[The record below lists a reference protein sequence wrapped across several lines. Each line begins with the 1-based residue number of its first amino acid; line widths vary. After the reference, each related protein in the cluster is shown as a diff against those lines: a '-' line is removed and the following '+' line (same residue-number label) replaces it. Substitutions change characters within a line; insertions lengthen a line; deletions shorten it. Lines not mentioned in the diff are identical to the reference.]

1 MKIPKAVRQQ
11 VWIQHFGQVFT
22 HKCWI
27 HWCSNKINVFNFH
40 CGHDI
45 PDSKGGTISLE
56 NLFPICANCN
66 LSMSDKFTIKQWNTL
81 HSPAKRSICCFSF
94 QLKEQEKPIVK
105 QTKL

>member
-11 VWIQHFGQVFT
+11 VWIQHFGKVFK

-27 HWCSNKINVFNFH
+27 RWCTNEINVFQFH

-45 PDSKGGTISLE
+45 PDSKGGSISLE

-66 LSMSDKFTIKQWNTL
+66 LSMSDKYTIKQWNKL
-81 HSPAKRSICCFSF
+81 HSPFKSSLCCFK
-94 QLKEQEKPIVK
+94 LKD
-105 QTKL
+105 